1 MTLIIKLR
9 TIYVLYPEESRT
21 AQVKLIFYTEI
32 SQSYWLDCAF
42 HWVSK
47 GWRVPS
53 SSLPL
58 PAAHNRSFNLLPH
71 HQLTVSPSGVFNEEA
86 EQDNRPAPG
95 VGGAGRSL
103 RRGKRGTGGCRAGG
117 GAGAGAFA
125 GRQPGCEGR
134 EAAGEPGWNGFV
146 TPGLAGAR
154 GSAPSGPRPLRGC
167 SSRGVAGGKPRTQ
180 RGKQRG
186 LN

>member
-1 MTLIIKLR
+1 MRFILEKKKSSCVSFCLPGNITFLPSLVFCWFFFFAKVTLIIKLR

-58 PAAHNRSFNLLPH
+58 PAAHNRSFNLPPH
-71 HQLTVSPSGVFNEEA
+71 HQLTVSPSGVLNEEA

-103 RRGKRGTGGCRAGG
+103 RRGEKRHRRLQGGRRSRVRSVRWATAG
-117 GAGAGAFA
+117 
-125 GRQPGCEGR
+125 
-134 EAAGEPGWNGFV
+134 
-146 TPGLAGAR
+146 L
-154 GSAPSGPRPLRGC
+154 
-167 SSRGVAGGKPRTQ
+167 
-180 RGKQRG
+180 
-186 LN
+186 